1 MARAID
7 APLSPNQ
14 EVTLRRVA
22 LGIAE
27 RTELRA
33 ADLARL
39 IHLQLVKEIDGRP
52 ALTAMGPQRYQLL
65 PKAPDMQD
73 AADTPAFVAVVKRGL
88 RQDPRQR

>member
-1 MARAID
+1 MARGID
-7 APLSPNQ
+7 APLSPNE

-39 IHLQLVKEIDGRP
+39 IHLQLVKEIDGRA
-52 ALTAMGPQRYQLL
+52 ALTAMGQQRYQLL
-65 PKAPDMQD
+65 PKAPDMHD
-73 AADTPAFVAVVKRGL
+73 PADTPEFVAFLKRSL